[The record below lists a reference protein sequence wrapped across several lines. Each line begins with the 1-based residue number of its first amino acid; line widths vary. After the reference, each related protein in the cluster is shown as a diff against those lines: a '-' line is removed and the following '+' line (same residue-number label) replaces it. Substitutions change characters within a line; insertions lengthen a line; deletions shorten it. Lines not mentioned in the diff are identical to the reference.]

1 MRIQHCCIDTS
12 VVETRCDQQLRRYL
26 LLRDATLF
34 LGRGTRPVTV
44 NVVVTGLD
52 CDHFGPLLRAGRV
65 VEADVE
71 IADGCYRLVDVRR
84 RQHVDE
90 REDARRAAVRVA
102 RDRVAAARAQADEA
116 IHRAQRA

>member
-1 MRIQHCCIDTS
+1 MRIQHCCIDTA

-34 LGRGTRPVTV
+34 LGRGTRPVSV
-44 NVVVTGLD
+44 NVVVTGID
-52 CDHFGPLLRAGRV
+52 CDHFGPLLRSGQV

-84 RQHVDE
+84 RQHACE
-90 REDARRAAVRVA
+90 REDARRAALRTD
-102 RDRVAAARAQADEA
+102 RDRVAAARMQADEA

>member
-1 MRIQHCCIDTS
+1 MRIQHCCIDAS

-102 RDRVAAARAQADEA
+102 RDRVAAARAQANEA
-116 IHRAQRA
+116 ICRAQRA

>member
-1 MRIQHCCIDTS
+1 MRTQHCCIDTA

-44 NVVVTGLD
+44 NVVVTGVD
-52 CDHFGPLLRAGRV
+52 CDHFGPLLRAGKV

-84 RQHVDE
+84 RQHADE
-90 REDARRAAVRVA
+90 REHARRASLRAD
-102 RDRVAAARAQADEA
+102 RDRIAAARLQADEV